1 MTAASRSP
9 RAVLAALEA
18 DGILTVDDR
27 PGQVLGI
34 LQALDDIDAARA
46 RKAREAR
53 DPDVALGHCGGCAGS
68 GSIVNPNTGR
78 PEPHLACAG
87 RGLR

>member
-1 MTAASRSP
+1 MTAAARSH
-9 RAVLAALEA
+9 AVLAALEA
-18 DGILTVDDR
+18 DGILTVDD
-27 PGQVLGI
+27 
-34 LQALDDIDAARA
+34 A
-46 RKAREAR
+46 
-53 DPDVALGHCGGCAGS
+53 DVARLGHCGGCAGS